1 MSQLLLQEKRQ
12 LNSVSKFIETAMERH
27 HNREMKS
34 GTGKKGKLYFYY
46 RHASRTRKFG
56 CPHPTSFPA
65 EELDIFYLFFIT
77 NLTC

>member
-34 GTGKKGKLYFYY
+34 VTSKKG
-46 RHASRTRKFG
+46 ASSSIGHNTYGTVSQSKRNT
-56 CPHPTSFPA
+56 
-65 EELDIFYLFFIT
+65 
-77 NLTC
+77 